1 MEAKTRD
8 DFLMSPTVDY
18 CFKELLAYPEIRKGF
33 VAAVLNKDPDEIKE
47 TTLMPTILSKDTEDG
62 KYGILDVRVKMKNG
76 SQMDL
81 EMQVAPFKFWDNR
94 VIFYLSK
101 MYTDQI
107 REGHRYEDLKPC
119 IHVSI
124 LNFNLF
130 PRDQICFR
138 EIAFC
143 DLTTKQ
149 KYTDLMEIYVL
160 ELKKLPPE
168 QKDEP
173 LVVKWMRF
181 LSAERREDFEKMAEE
196 DTYIN
201 EAYEVLQKLSADER
215 KRLEYE
221 ARQKAILDYNSQMS
235 SSREEGIQIGEA
247 RGEKRGIQIGE
258 ARGENRAFRLN
269 ELLLND
275 NRMDDLKK
283 ATTDAEYRDILYKE
297 YGL

>member
-1 MEAKTRD
+1 MEVKTRD

-33 VAAVLNKDPDEIKE
+33 VAAILSQDPKEITE
-47 TTLMPTILSKDTEDG
+47 TTLMPTILSKDTENG
-62 KYGILDVRVKMKNG
+62 KYGILDVRVKMKSG
-76 SQMDL
+76 AQMDL
-81 EMQVAPFKFWDNR
+81 EMQVAPFKFWTNR
-94 VIFYLSK
+94 VIFYLGK

-107 REGHRYEDLKPC
+107 KEGQRYEDLKPC

-130 PRDQICFR
+130 PEDQICFR

-149 KYTDLMEIYVL
+149 KYTDLLEIYVV

-168 QKDEP
+168 QKKEP
-173 LVVKWMRF
+173 LIIKWMRF
-181 LSAERREDFEKMAEE
+181 LSAESREEFEKMAGE
-196 DTYIN
+196 DNYIN
-201 EAYEVLQKLSADER
+201 EAYKVLQKLSADER

-235 SSREEGIQIGEA
+235 SSREEGIQIGE
-247 RGEKRGIQIGE
+247 EKER
-258 ARGENRAFRLN
+258 RRLN
-269 ELLLND
+269 SLYKRLLSEG
-275 NRMDDLKK
+275 RTKDLEK
-283 ATTDAEYRDILYKE
+283 AIADEAYREKLYKE
-297 YGL
+297 YQLNL

>member
-1 MEAKTRD
+1 MEAKTKD

-33 VAAVLNKDPDEIKE
+33 VAAVLNKDPDEIEK

-130 PRDQICFR
+130 PKDQICFH

-247 RGEKRGIQIGE
+247 RGE
-258 ARGENRAFRLN
+258 ARGEEKERKRLSSLYMYLQKDDRIGEFERAVSD
-269 ELLLND
+269 ESY
-275 NRMDDLKK
+275 MEK
-283 ATTDAEYRDILYKE
+283 LYKE
-297 YGL
+297 YDL

>member
-1 MEAKTRD
+1 M
-8 DFLMSPTVDY
+8 
-18 CFKELLAYPEIRKGF
+18 
-33 VAAVLNKDPDEIKE
+33 
-47 TTLMPTILSKDTEDG
+47 
-62 KYGILDVRVKMKNG
+62 
-76 SQMDL
+76 
-81 EMQVAPFKFWDNR
+81 
-94 VIFYLSK
+94 
-101 MYTDQI
+101 
-107 REGHRYEDLKPC
+107 
-119 IHVSI
+119 
-124 LNFNLF
+124 
-130 PRDQICFR
+130 
-138 EIAFC
+138 
-143 DLTTKQ
+143 
-149 KYTDLMEIYVL
+149 

-247 RGEKRGIQIGE
+247 RGE
-258 ARGENRAFRLN
+258 ARGEEKERKRLSSLYMYLQKDDRIGEFERAVSD
-269 ELLLND
+269 ESY
-275 NRMDDLKK
+275 MEK
-283 ATTDAEYRDILYKE
+283 LYKE

>member
-1 MEAKTRD
+1 MKTKAKD
-8 DFLMSPTVDY
+8 NFLMSPKVDY
-18 CFKELLAYPEIRKGF
+18 CFKELLAYSEIRKGF
-33 VAAVLNKDPDEIKE
+33 IAAILYKDPEEIAE

-62 KYGILDVRVKMKNG
+62 KYGILDVRVRMKNG

-81 EMQVAPFKFWDNR
+81 EMQVAPFEFWNNR

-101 MYTDQI
+101 MYAEQVK
-107 REGHRYEDLKPC
+107 EGDKYKNLKPC
-119 IHVSI
+119 IQVSI

-130 PRDQICFR
+130 HEDRTCFR

-149 KYTDLMEIYVL
+149 KNTDLLEIYVL

-168 QKDEP
+168 QKEEP
-173 LVVKWMRF
+173 LIIKWMRF
-181 LSAERREDFEKMAEE
+181 LAAESREDFEKMAGE
-196 DTYIN
+196 DNYIN

-221 ARQKAILDYNSQMS
+221 ARQKAIRDYDSQMS
-235 SSREEGIQIGEA
+235 SSREEGIRIGED
-247 RGEKRGIQIGE
+247 
-258 ARGENRAFRLN
+258 RLN
-269 ELLLND
+269 HLYEKLMRD
-275 NRMDDLKK
+275 HRSDDLVK
-283 ATTDAEYRDILYKE
+283 AISDKVYREKLYQE

>member
-1 MEAKTRD
+1 
-8 DFLMSPTVDY
+8 
-18 CFKELLAYPEIRKGF
+18 
-33 VAAVLNKDPDEIKE
+33 
-47 TTLMPTILSKDTEDG
+47 
-62 KYGILDVRVKMKNG
+62 MKSG
-76 SQMDL
+76 TQMDL

-107 REGHRYEDLKPC
+107 KEGQRYEDLKPC

-130 PRDQICFR
+130 SKDQICFR

-143 DLTTKQ
+143 DLTTKE

-160 ELKKLPPE
+160 ELKKLPLE
-168 QKDEP
+168 QKNEP

-235 SSREEGIQIGEA
+235 SSREEGIRI
-247 RGEKRGIQIGE
+247 GEKRGVK
-258 ARGENRAFRLN
+258 RGENRLNELN
-269 ELLLND
+269 ELLVKD
-275 NRMDDLKK
+275 GRIDDLKK
-283 ATTDAEYRDILYKE
+283 AIVDEIYREKLYEEYHLS
-297 YGL
+297 L

>member
-1 MEAKTRD
+1 MKTKAKD
-8 DFLMSPTVDY
+8 NFLMSPKVDY

-33 VAAVLNKDPDEIKE
+33 VAAILNKEPEELAE
-47 TTLMPTILSKDTEDG
+47 TTLMPTILSKDTEDS
-62 KYGILDVRVKMKNG
+62 KYGILDVRVRMKNG

-81 EMQVAPFKFWDNR
+81 EMQVAPFELWNNR

-101 MYTDQI
+101 MYAEQVK
-107 REGHRYEDLKPC
+107 EGDKYKNLKPC

-130 PRDQICFR
+130 HEDRTCFR

-149 KYTDLMEIYVL
+149 KYTDLLEIYVL
-160 ELKKLPPE
+160 ELKKLPQE
-168 QKDEP
+168 QKEEP
-173 LVVKWMRF
+173 LIIKWMRF
-181 LSAERREDFEKMAEE
+181 LAAESREDFEKMAGE
-196 DTYIN
+196 DNYIN

-221 ARQKAILDYNSQMS
+221 ARQKAIRDYDSQMS
-235 SSREEGIQIGEA
+235 SSREEGIRIGED
-247 RGEKRGIQIGE
+247 
-258 ARGENRAFRLN
+258 RLN
-269 ELLLND
+269 HLYEKLMRD
-275 NRMDDLKK
+275 HRSDDLVK
-283 ATTDAEYRDILYKE
+283 AISDKVYREKLYQE

>member
-1 MEAKTRD
+1 METKAKD
-8 DFLMSPTVDY
+8 NFLMSPKVDY

-33 VAAVLNKDPDEIKE
+33 VAAILNKDPEEIAE

-62 KYGILDVRVKMKNG
+62 KYGILDVRVRMKNG

-81 EMQVAPFKFWDNR
+81 EMQVAPFEFWNNR

-101 MYTDQI
+101 MYAEQVK
-107 REGHRYEDLKPC
+107 EGDKYKNLKPC

-130 PRDQICFR
+130 HEDQTCFR

-149 KYTDLMEIYVL
+149 KYTDLLEIYVL

-168 QKDEP
+168 QKEEP
-173 LVVKWMRF
+173 LIIKWMRF
-181 LSAERREDFEKMAEE
+181 LAAESREDFEKMAGE
-196 DTYIN
+196 DNYIN
-201 EAYEVLQKLSADER
+201 EAYEVLPKLSADER

-221 ARQKAILDYNSQMS
+221 ARQKAIRDYDSQMS
-235 SSREEGIQIGEA
+235 SSREEGIRIGEE
-247 RGEKRGIQIGE
+247 RGED
-258 ARGENRAFRLN
+258 RLN
-269 ELLLND
+269 RLYEKLMKD
-275 NRMDDLKK
+275 QRSDDLMK
-283 ATTDAEYRDILYKE
+283 AISDKAYREKLYQK